1 MLVLLYLTHT
11 FLLLSLKS
19 RIHVHPTQ
27 SVTPGQWAQVSL
39 RNQLPAATG
48 DNKYTEEMVP
58 GYTGK

>member
-1 MLVLLYLTHT
+1 MPIIIQT
-11 FLLLSLKS
+11 

-27 SVTPGQWAQVSL
+27 SVTPGQVEVTAL
-39 RNQLPAATG
+39 RNQLPKATG